1 MDKELLARKLYC
13 QRINNMVGFHHID
26 EETISELW
34 ESRTNPVD
42 AAKSILSEND
52 SFEGPAWLSRYLQR

>member
-13 QRINNMVGFHHID
+13 QRINNMVGSHHID
-26 EETISELW
+26 EQIISELW

-42 AAKSILSEND
+42 AVKSILSEND
-52 SFEGPAWLSRYLQR
+52 SFDGPAWLSRYLQR